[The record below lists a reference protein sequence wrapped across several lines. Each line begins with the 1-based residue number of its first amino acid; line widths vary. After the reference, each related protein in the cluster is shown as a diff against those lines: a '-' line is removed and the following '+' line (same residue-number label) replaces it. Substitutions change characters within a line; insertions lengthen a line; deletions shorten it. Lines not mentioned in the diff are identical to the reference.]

1 MIIPPLQLTFWAYYF
16 RFWKRFLAHYCIFS
30 SWLLCLTLHTIYS
43 FSVGR
48 FFQTFAKFNL
58 HLYFSQSI
66 HSMLNAHAHFIWSTG
81 WKNIECRASNSE
93 HLFKIQ
99 VKKCTTKQSNS
110 LKRRKTRICTYWDFY
125 IRRFSSS
132 PIRWNT
138 HLFQ

>member
-1 MIIPPLQLTFWAYYF
+1 MNTPPLQLTFWTYYF

-48 FFQTFAKFNL
+48 LFQTFAKFNL

-81 WKNIECRASNSE
+81 WKNIGCRASNSE
-93 HLFKIQ
+93 PLFKIQ
-99 VKKCTTKQSNS
+99 MKKSNS
-110 LKRRKTRICTYWDFY
+110 LYERKTWISTFDVLHIPDQFSQSIKKGRIIQY
-125 IRRFSSS
+125 
-132 PIRWNT
+132 
-138 HLFQ
+138 Q